1 MHAPAS
7 SLPQSNP
14 PAARR
19 APVLAPALRAL
30 CVAVALQCQHAPLGA
45 QPELPTVSGASQA
58 AGFLAAPDP
67 RERAAALVWLSE
79 NGGEADAPAVA
90 ARLRDEHPVVRALAQ
105 RVIWTLWSRSGDA
118 QADAQLELG
127 SRQMSGGALNDA
139 IATFTELISRKPA
152 FAEAW
157 NKRATAY
164 FLAGEFRKSLADCD
178 EVMRRNPQ
186 HFGALAGYG
195 QNYLRLEEYTLALE
209 YFRRALEV
217 NPDMHGVRENVRA
230 LEERIERQRGRST

>member
-1 MHAPAS
+1 MDVRKSRWGNAVNRGRS
-7 SLPQSNP
+7 
-14 PAARR
+14 
-19 APVLAPALRAL
+19 ALRVSFVAAAIL
-30 CVAVALQCQHAPLGA
+30 CIPAPTLA
-45 QPELPTVSGASQA
+45 QPDLPEVSSAAQA
-58 AGFLAAPDP
+58 AGFLVAPDP

-79 NGGEADAPAVA
+79 NGRDVDAPPVAV
-90 ARLRDEHPVVRALAQ
+90 RLRDGHPVVRALAQ

-118 QADAQLELG
+118 QADTQLELG
-127 SRQMSGGALNDA
+127 TRQMNGGALNDA
-139 IATFTELISRKPA
+139 IATFSELIRSKPA

-217 NPDMHGVRENVRA
+217 NPEMHGVRENIRA
-230 LEERIERQRGRST
+230 LEERMERERGRST